1 MLLRISLL
9 PSLLLT
15 LFISSVFSAPAG
27 ILTEVQRYTGNG
39 KTSGR
44 YLVMLKQGASRPDI
58 FRQLNVAGNL
68 PIQIIYEWNTVCN
81 GFAAHLDPVSLAL
94 LQTLPEVESIE
105 EDGVVQ
111 TTATFTQNDA
121 PWGLAR
127 LSSRDKLADQDAS
140 HLTFKY
146 AYDDSAGAG
155 VNIYIIDTGVQVE
168 HTDFGGR
175 AQWATEPVFGG
186 YTKSDGN
193 GHGTHVAATAA
204 GTRYGVAKKARIHAI
219 KVLSDQ
225 GISAMDFVARESR
238 TSGKP
243 TVVNMSLGGG
253 RSDAMDAATASLVQ
267 AGVHV
272 AVAAGN
278 DNANADNYSPA
289 RVPTA
294 ITVGAS
300 TISDSRAS
308 FSNYGQVV
316 DLFAPGENVI
326 SAYSGTLPFVPIS
339 LSKKRTATLS
349 GTSMASPHVAGL
361 IAYLIGKNGNV
372 PPAVMGLRLKDL
384 ASKNKLTGIPSDTS
398 NFLAYNG
405 Q

>member
-44 YLVMLKQGASRPDI
+44 YLVMLKQGASRPNI
-58 FRQLNVAGNL
+58 FRQLNVAANL
-68 PIQIIYEWNTVCN
+68 PVQIVSEWNTVCN
-81 GFAAHLDPVSLAL
+81 GFAAYLDPISLAL

-105 EDGVVQ
+105 EDGVVRTMDTAHQ
-111 TTATFTQNDA
+111 TDA

-127 LSSRDKLADQDAS
+127 LSSKEWSADQDAS
-140 HLTFKY
+140 QLNFKY
-146 AYDDSAGAG
+146 TYDNPAGAG
-155 VNIYIIDTGVQVE
+155 VNIYIIDTGVQIDHV
-168 HTDFGGR
+168 DFGGR
-175 AQWATEPVFGG
+175 AKWASKPTFGG
-186 YTKSDGN
+186 YKKSDGH

-204 GTRYGVAKKARIHAI
+204 GTKYGVAKNATILAI
-219 KVLSDQ
+219 KVLDDAGSGTFGDI
-225 GISAMDFVARESR
+225 ISAMDFVADEYRNS
-238 TSGKP
+238 SPKKP

-253 RSDAMDAATASLVQ
+253 GSEAVDTATAGLVA

-278 DNANADNYSPA
+278 DNADAKDYSPA

-308 FSNYGQVV
+308 FSNYGPGV

-326 SAYSGTLPFVPIS
+326 SAKSGSLPFLPF
-339 LSKKRTATLS
+339 LPPLTND
-349 GTSMASPHVAGL
+349 ASPHVAGL
-361 IAYLIGKNGNV
+361 IAYLLGQPGSTTTS
-372 PPAVMGLRLKDL
+372 PADMALKLKEL
-384 ASKNKLTGIPSDTS
+384 ASKKKLTGIP
-398 NFLAYNG
+398 YNG
-405 Q
+405 L